1 MFSICRNVSLARCA
15 SVEHLHL
22 LSPTLTR
29 FDGGRV
35 QRWPVFMRRPSFLRG
50 HQIKM
55 KIKLKIKVETKKKEF
70 IPKKET
76 STKEAT
82 TTNHIQQLRC

>member
-1 MFSICRNVSLARCA
+1 MFSISRNVSLARCA

-50 HQIKM
+50 HRNKNEN
-55 KIKLKIKVETKKKEF
+55 KI
-70 IPKKET
+70 
-76 STKEAT
+76 
-82 TTNHIQQLRC
+82 